1 MMSKLKWSSTIV
13 TLRLVHILE
22 AHANP
27 AIPFDPDLVKSY
39 LCATKDE
46 SSLSGT
52 INNANPKI
60 RFFWCCNLLNSI
72 FFKSLPWKHHCVIV
86 ARKARSIA
94 VYPGCDVCNNCHGI
108 HLWCRNWRIFLVFR
122 KSRFWR
128 ILIVK
133 NQMHVKCQSF
143 PNNAKSWIPIWII
156 GIFLISSLKLFGLKS
171 WKLCGSI

>member
-1 MMSKLKWSSTIV
+1 MLIQRYRSTLTWWSRTCV
-13 TLRLVHILE
+13 QQKMNHHYLVQL
-22 AHANP
+22 
-27 AIPFDPDLVKSY
+27 
-39 LCATKDE
+39 T
-46 SSLSGT
+46 T
-52 INNANPKI
+52 NANPKI
-60 RFFWCCNLLNSI
+60 RFFWRCNLLNSI

-108 HLWCRNWRIFLVFR
+108 HLWCRNWRIFVVFR

>member
-1 MMSKLKWSSTIV
+1 M
-13 TLRLVHILE
+13 
-22 AHANP
+22 
-27 AIPFDPDLVKSY
+27 
-39 LCATKDE
+39 
-46 SSLSGT
+46 
-52 INNANPKI
+52 
-60 RFFWCCNLLNSI
+60 NSI

-108 HLWCRNWRIFLVFR
+108 HLWCRNWRIFVVFR

-143 PNNAKSWIPIWII
+143 SNNAKSWIPIWII

-171 WKLCGSI
+171 WKLYWSIYILWNFFFKSWSPGLEKCHMEKGSNWTQDYWEKTLFKSSKRPHTRSQESCNF